1 MRPIQKNEGDNT
13 QFSRR
18 PSRILSCL
26 PQIGAIQYRAAEGR
40 GPCSAFSETLH
51 DFTLFVLPMLCS
63 WPDYG
68 TGDGEQALN
77 DQSCACLETK
87 IEMKSH
93 ACSLKS
99 VRFLLHARGVNQEV
113 GKRRRTNF
121 GALDLRTFSLLRRAG
136 NEARRVELCALNL
149 AVALYSCRSISID
162 LHGYITEHTRL
173 PKMQLKHAVVIC
185 HDMMLCHMWKI
196 ME

>member
-1 MRPIQKNEGDNT
+1 MGHAVH
-13 QFSRR
+13 SARR
-18 PSRILSCL
+18 CTILRCSSYL
-26 PQIGAIQYRAAEGR
+26 
-40 GPCSAFSETLH
+40 CSAAGQFMELVMENKRSTIRAVPAWKQKL
-51 DFTLFVLPMLCS
+51 
-63 WPDYG
+63 
-68 TGDGEQALN
+68 
-77 DQSCACLETK
+77 K
-87 IEMKSH
+87 MKSH
-93 ACSLKS
+93 ACSRKS

-121 GALDLRTFSLLRRAG
+121 GALDLRTLSRLCRAG

-185 HDMMLCHMWKI
+185 HAMMLCHMWKI